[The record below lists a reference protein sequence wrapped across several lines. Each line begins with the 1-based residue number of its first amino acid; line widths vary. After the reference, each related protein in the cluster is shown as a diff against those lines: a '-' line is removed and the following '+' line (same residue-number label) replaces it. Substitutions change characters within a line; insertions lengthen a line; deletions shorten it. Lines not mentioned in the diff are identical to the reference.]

1 MAGLDMFSKFPQ
13 RLTSS
18 FGLLPDA
25 EKLAFR
31 SQPNGLQKLASTRH
45 IQENDSY
52 WDQYIV
58 LFDSA
63 SEVFSLITPNDIR
76 RALHDAPENVATL
89 IRVICSRLFNLIS
102 DHTFPTPT
110 AASVSAL
117 ASSIIKAGTGSSDRN
132 TTKEVLNCLRVLQR
146 VLPVV
151 FELEG
156 DTTVFDLE
164 VLWKSQEVEEDE
176 SSGTSESSEAPQFVI
191 DDDEDSEEGGT
202 SPNETQ
208 PPQTPKQKEKK
219 KLPSLGERLFNAVI
233 DLMFCCGF
241 TLPTKIQKDH
251 HKINY
256 VIWEKGIG
264 STTDSGPSQ
273 QYDNNKTEVLRL
285 LLVLL
290 SRQIYISASS
300 LFTTPSL
307 YTLHFVQKLSRRDVL
322 TVLCSLLNTAMNST
336 SIPATI
342 GNMAGRLPYNHLVFK
357 GEDPRANLV
366 SMCFQV
372 LVVLLDFQSGSARD
386 IIVGSDEQQSSTPSA
401 RTNTFRYF
409 LMKLHR
415 TPDFA
420 FVLDGVIGIM
430 EQEIASMNNI
440 LPGARKSIPYVSEN
454 IIFFWKMIELNKKFR
469 AYVLD
474 SERAMDLIAY
484 LLCYNLE
491 IKDKPQQHGLC
502 RALSY
507 IVQTLSAEPAFGSK
521 LSSPIKAN
529 IPAKWAVPGSAADF
543 LICSIY
549 SIVATTS
556 GALNSL
562 YPAFIIA
569 LSNCAPHFKN
579 LGVTSSTRL
588 VQLFTSFSNPSFL
601 LSDEGHPRLLFFM
614 LEVFNGVVLH
624 NLAENPHL
632 IYGIISSHKTFEDL
646 GTFTLHRGLREIK
659 RVQAAKE
666 EQAKKKQDEKSRPSS
681 DHEEPREEKK
691 RLLSHEVDLEA
702 NLEGAENSGHRRGSS
717 DPEVQ
722 PAVSTPSSESV
733 PITATVSERAR
744 GKMKERRSSSL
755 DGDGSLERIA
765 AAGIGRNGFVPTQE
779 WVSSWQ
785 QGLPL
790 DTVMLLISELL
801 PKIEDMQAGRHK
813 TNAVATIHDF
823 LSSVTLKD
831 VLPPAP
837 PLVPRKFVW
846 SDASI
851 VWLTSL
857 IWGEIF
863 VRGMTPLGIWNL
875 TNIRL
880 FYVKQRRE
888 NGQRQISET
897 VSNVVGGF
905 LGRTNSTDGSLSRTR
920 T

>member
-1 MAGLDMFSKFPQ
+1 
-13 RLTSS
+13 
-18 FGLLPDA
+18 
-25 EKLAFR
+25 
-31 SQPNGLQKLASTRH
+31 
-45 IQENDSY
+45 
-52 WDQYIV
+52 
-58 LFDSA
+58 
-63 SEVFSLITPNDIR
+63 
-76 RALHDAPENVATL
+76 
-89 IRVICSRLFNLIS
+89 
-102 DHTFPTPT
+102 
-110 AASVSAL
+110 
-117 ASSIIKAGTGSSDRN
+117 
-132 TTKEVLNCLRVLQR
+132 
-146 VLPVV
+146 
-151 FELEG
+151 
-156 DTTVFDLE
+156 
-164 VLWKSQEVEEDE
+164 EVEEDE
-176 SSGTSESSEAPQFVI
+176 SSGTGESSEAPQFVI
-191 DDDEDSEEGGT
+191 DDEEDSEEDGS

-386 IIVGSDEQQSSTPSA
+386 IIVGSDDQQSSTPSA

-454 IIFFWKMIELNKKFR
+454 TVIFFWKMIELNKKFR

-507 IVQTLSAEPAFGSK
+507 IMQTLSAEPTFGLK

-569 LSNCAPHFKN
+569 LSNCAPYLKN

-632 IYGIISSHKTFEDL
+632 IYGIITSHKTFEDL

-681 DHEEPREEKK
+681 DRDHEEPREEKK

-702 NLEGAENSGHRRGSS
+702 NLEGAGAGAENSGHRRGPS

-722 PAVSTPSSESV
+722 PVVPPTPSSESI
-733 PITATVSERAR
+733 PGAGSVSERAR

-765 AAGIGRNGFVPTQE
+765 AAGIGRNGFVPTRE